1 MRQEMVEKKIR
12 LGIVSDTHGLVRPE
26 LRALFEGVD
35 AILHAG
41 DVGDEDVIWILET
54 IAPVHAVAG
63 NVDGLE
69 YPERLEIAF
78 MGRRFGI
85 VHGHQAAPRDRT
97 RALLDAFPDADFI
110 IYGHTHVPK
119 LEHIGKTT
127 VLNPGSAG
135 AKRFRQPVTAG
146 ILELTPED
154 DRWTLHDLET
164 GQEYRA

>member
-1 MRQEMVEKKIR
+1 MGEHLK

-26 LRALFEGVD
+26 LLALLEGVD

-41 DVGDEDVIWILET
+41 DVGDEEVIWILET
-54 IAPVHAVAG
+54 IAPVHAVTG

-69 YPERLEIAF
+69 YPERLEVAF
-78 MGRRFGI
+78 MGRRFGLT
-85 VHGHQAAPRDRT
+85 HGHLVAPKDRT
-97 RALLDAFPDADFI
+97 RALLNAFPDADFV

-119 LEHIGKTT
+119 FEKIGKTT

-154 DRWTLHDLET
+154 YRWSLHDFET
-164 GQEYRA
+164 GQEHRP

>member
-1 MRQEMVEKKIR
+1 MVKKNIR

-26 LRALFEGVD
+26 LLALLTGVD

-41 DVGDEDVIWILET
+41 DVGKHEVIKILET

-69 YPERLEIAF
+69 YPERLEITF
-78 MGRRFGI
+78 LGRRFGLE
-85 VHGHQAAPRDRT
+85 HGHLIAPKDRT
-97 RALLDAFPDADFI
+97 RALLSTFPDADFI
-110 IYGHTHVPK
+110 IYGHTHVAK
-119 LEHIGKTT
+119 LEQIGKTT

-154 DRWTLHDLET
+154 VRWNLRDLET
-164 GQEYRA
+164 GQEHRL

>member
-1 MRQEMVEKKIR
+1 MSATNIR

-26 LRALFEGVD
+26 LLALLAGVD

-41 DVGDEDVIWILET
+41 DVGKYEVIEVLET
-54 IAPVHAVAG
+54 IAPVHVVAG

-69 YPERLEIAF
+69 YPERLEITF
-78 MGRRFGI
+78 SGRRFGLE
-85 VHGHQAAPRDRT
+85 HGHLMVPRERT
-97 RALLDAFPDADFI
+97 EALLKTFPDADFI

-119 LEHIGKTT
+119 LEQIGKTT

-154 DRWTLHDLET
+154 ALWTLHDLET
-164 GQEYRA
+164 GQEHRP

>member
-1 MRQEMVEKKIR
+1 MGEMSIR

-26 LRALFEGVD
+26 LLALLAGVD

-41 DVGDEDVIWILET
+41 DVGKLEVIKILET
-54 IAPVHAVAG
+54 IAPVHVVAG

-69 YPERLEIAF
+69 YPERLEMEFA
-78 MGRRFGI
+78 GRRFGI
-85 VHGHQAAPRDRT
+85 EHGHRVAPKTRT
-97 RALLDAFPDADFI
+97 QALLNAFPDADFI

-119 LEHIGKTT
+119 LEQIGKTT

-146 ILELTPED
+146 ILELTPRGD
-154 DRWTLHDLET
+154 HWTLHDLET
-164 GQEYRA
+164 GQEHRP